1 MRQVDFFFMAE
12 KAYHGASSATLRS
25 NSRNKADQKY

>member
-1 MRQVDFFFMAE
+1 MAE